1 MPDSIFRVTDGA
13 GIHAR
18 PATVIVHTS
27 SQFKSAIQIHY
38 NDRSANLKSILGVLA
53 LTIRKNAEFRISAEG
68 EDAERALAALQ
79 DVIEKEGIAI
89 GGTII

>member
-1 MPDSIFRVTDGA
+1 MPESIFRVTDAA

-18 PATVIVHTS
+18 PATVLVHTS
-27 SQFKSAIQIHY
+27 SQFKSAFQIHY

-53 LTIRKNAEFRISAEG
+53 LAIRKNAE
-68 EDAERALAALQ
+68 RALASLQ

-89 GGTII
+89 GGTFFSDSI